1 MSSLKILILGPK
13 SRYDAYAPDFLS
25 QLSLELAFLEQYSSA
40 EQAAKQNADAQC
52 LLVDAITPVSAELMD
67 LLPQLKM
74 IHSEGVAFNCI
85 DLDAARQRGIF
96 VCHNKGCNAS
106 TVAEHTVML
115 MLMALRHGITGHKA
129 VLEGRQFEMK
139 QAVMVSKAPE
149 LREQTVGLIGFGD
162 IGQATARLLR
172 PFGCKLFYYTAH
184 RRTPEVEEEF
194 GITYLPLEELAA
206 RCSVLSLHCAVNDQ
220 TRHMIDAPLL
230 EKVRPGALLV
240 NTARGELVDNLAVR
254 QALLD
259 GRLGAIAVDTLYP
272 EPTPADHPLVALP
285 PEIADR
291 AVYSPHLGGNTG
303 GSFAR
308 GHRNMW
314 NSVRLILEGQR
325 PNFIVNGL

>member
-1 MSSLKILILGPK
+1 MKILILGPK

>member
-1 MSSLKILILGPK
+1 MSLLKVLILGPK
-13 SRYDAYAPDFLS
+13 SRYDAYAPAFLS
-25 QLSLELAFLEQYSSA
+25 QLPLELAFLEQYPNT
-40 EQAAKQNADAQC
+40 EQAARQNADARC
-52 LLVDAITPVSAELMD
+52 LLVDAITPVSADLMD

-85 DLDAARQRGIF
+85 DLEAARQRGIY

-106 TVAEHTVML
+106 SVAEHTVML
-115 MLMALRHGITGHKA
+115 MLMALRHGITGHQA
-129 VLEGRQFEMK
+129 VLAGRQFEMK

-149 LREQTVGLIGFGD
+149 LGEQTVGLIGFGD

-172 PFGCKLFYYTAH
+172 PFGCRLFYYTAH
-184 RRTPEVEEEF
+184 RRPPEVEAEL
-194 GITYLPLEELAA
+194 GTSYLPLDELAS
-206 RCSVLSLHCAVNDQ
+206 RCTILSLHCAVNDQ
-220 TRHMIDAPLL
+220 TRHIINGPLL
-230 EKVRPGALLV
+230 EKVPRGTILV
-240 NTARGELVDNLAVR
+240 NTARGELIDDLAVR
-254 QALLD
+254 RALLD
-259 GRLGAIAVDTLYP
+259 GRLGGIAIDTLYP

-285 PEIADR
+285 PEVADR

-308 GHRNMW
+308 GHENMW

>member
-1 MSSLKILILGPK
+1 MKILILGPK
-13 SRYDAYAPDFLS
+13 SRYDAYAPAFLS
-25 QLSLELAFLEQYSSA
+25 QLPLELAFLEQYPNT
-40 EQAAKQNADAQC
+40 EQAARQNADARC
-52 LLVDAITPVSAELMD
+52 LLVDAITPVSADLMD

-85 DLDAARQRGIF
+85 DLEAARQRGIY

-106 TVAEHTVML
+106 SVAEHTVML
-115 MLMALRHGITGHKA
+115 MLMALRHGITGHQA
-129 VLEGRQFEMK
+129 VLAGRQFEMK

-149 LREQTVGLIGFGD
+149 LGEQTVGLIGFGD

-172 PFGCKLFYYTAH
+172 PFGCRLFYYTAH
-184 RRTPEVEEEF
+184 RRPPEVEAEL
-194 GITYLPLEELAA
+194 GASYLPLDELAS
-206 RCSVLSLHCAVNDQ
+206 RCTILSLHCAVNDQ
-220 TRHMIDAPLL
+220 TRHIINGPLL
-230 EKVRPGALLV
+230 EKVPRGTILV
-240 NTARGELVDNLAVR
+240 NTARGELIDDLAVR
-254 QALLD
+254 RALLD
-259 GRLGAIAVDTLYP
+259 GRLGGIAIDTLYP

-285 PEIADR
+285 PEVADR

-308 GHRNMW
+308 GHENMW